1 MLIAIKGEN
10 AGSLS
15 GIFIALITILIP
27 NLLLSPNKCIG
38 LLQYI
43 FEEVVAE

>member
-1 MLIAIKGEN
+1 MGEN

-15 GIFIALITILIP
+15 GILVVFIILTP
-27 NLLLSPNKCIG
+27 NKLPCPNKCMG

-43 FEEVVAE
+43 FEEVVAQ